1 MLFMKKILFL
11 LLLGAFPAVTIWA
24 QAGNDRLKEVAAMA
38 IQEEKPGW
46 NFGGGIGLDLAG
58 TGIVNPR
65 VGGGANRFGIGG
77 LGTLIA
83 NKKADNYFWNNQ
95 LSLQFSAQKLGRTSL
110 SQPAGF
116 QKNLDILRLTS
127 TFGRKISGD
136 KWYLSADLLAQ
147 SQLLRT
153 YNSNYLSPIDAT
165 DIEVSNL
172 LSPLLIQCSPGLTY
186 KPNPHL
192 SLQYSPVALR
202 VIYVANDALAALD
215 IHGNKVERDAAGNI
229 VEVKNTFLG
238 LGSEL
243 VGRYNNK
250 YFNDKLS
257 VSNSLRL
264 FSNYLDGPQNIDV
277 LFTNNFSLQLF
288 KGLSLDLLG
297 EIFYDQDMKMNID
310 ANNNNIYGDAGDRQA
325 PATQLTGAFL
335 LKYSKIF

>member
-1 MLFMKKILFL
+1 MKKSL
-11 LLLGAFPAVTIWA
+11 LLLFAFLYSTASLPA

-38 IQEEKPGW
+38 VTEEKMGW

-58 TGIVNPR
+58 MGIINPR
-65 VGGGANRFGIGG
+65 VGGGTNRFGIGG

-83 NKKADNYFWNNQ
+83 NKKSEKSFWNNM
-95 LSLQFSAQKLGRTSL
+95 LSLQLSAQKLGRNSL
-110 SQPAGF
+110 TQPDGF

-127 TFGRKISGD
+127 TYGYKIGGD

-147 SQLLRT
+147 TQLLRT
-153 YNSNYLSPIDAT
+153 FKSNYLSAIDSADT
-165 DIEVSNL
+165 EVSNL
-172 LSPLLIQCSPGLTY
+172 FSPLLVQLSPGVTC
-186 KPNPHL
+186 KPNEHL
-192 SLQYSPVALR
+192 SFQYSPVALR
-202 VIYVANDALAALD
+202 MIYVADDALAALD
-215 IHGNKVERDAAGNI
+215 IHGNDVERDAQGNI
-229 VEVKNTFLG
+229 TKVKNTFLG

-257 VSNSLRL
+257 VGSTLRL
-264 FSNYLDGPQNIDV
+264 FSNYLDEPQNVDV
-277 LFTNNFSLQLF
+277 LFTNNFSIQLF

-297 EIFYDQDMKMNID
+297 EIFYDHDMKMNID
-310 ANNNNIYGDAGDRQA
+310 ANENKIYGDAGDRQA